1 MTRKWHVN
9 EDKVWFTKWWPEG
22 VPKNIEF
29 EEITLGQFF
38 EQLRIKYG
46 DHKFIWFLET
56 EMTYEETGQ
65 AIDSFATALEKYYI

>member
-29 EEITLGQFF
+29 EEITLNQFF
-38 EQLRIKYG
+38 ERQRR
-46 DHKFIWFLET
+46 
-56 EMTYEETGQ
+56 
-65 AIDSFATALEKYYI
+65 SFFRKVLYST